1 MDFEKDLTVTRVLF
15 VAPECA
21 PLTKTGGLGDVA
33 GALPPAL
40 REIGVDARVL
50 LPAYGALPG
59 RELATLDL
67 LGKKV
72 RLLESN
78 LPSGVPLYLLDCPDL
93 YRRNGGPYQTAQ
105 GEDWPDNA
113 LRFGVLSRA
122 AALLGGAASPLDWR
136 PDVVHCNDWPTA
148 LAPVYLE
155 REPDAAASLMTVHNL
170 AFQGLFEPS
179 VLRALGLPQS
189 DYSVEKLEFYGRLS
203 FLKGGL
209 VCADAL
215 TTVSPTYSG
224 EIQSE
229 ALGCGLDGVLRE
241 RHADLSGIANGID
254 TTVWDPAGDALIA
267 RNYDAAAID
276 AKRINKRALQERL
289 GLAAD
294 EEVPLLGMVGRLTHQ
309 KGIDLV
315 LAAADALVA
324 LPAQLAVLGK
334 GDRDHEHAL
343 AALAARYPGT
353 VAVANGFNEELAH
366 LIEAGAD
373 VFLMPSRFEP
383 CGLNQMYSQRYGTPP
398 VAHATGGLI
407 DTISDGETG
416 FLFDRPESGALL
428 GAVRRALAL
437 RRDPGRWR
445 AMQRA
450 GMTRDFSWAE
460 PARRYADLYLRLAT
474 RQTA

>member
-40 REIGVDARVL
+40 RETGVDARVL

-136 PDVVHCNDWPTA
+136 PDVVHCNDWPTG

-215 TTVSPTYSG
+215 TTVSPTYAG

-315 LAAADALVA
+315 LAAADDLVA

-334 GDRDHEHAL
+334 GDRDHERAL

-428 GAVRRALAL
+428 AAVRRALAL

>member
-1 MDFEKDLTVTRVLF
+1 
-15 VAPECA
+15 
-21 PLTKTGGLGDVA
+21 
-33 GALPPAL
+33 
-40 REIGVDARVL
+40 
-50 LPAYGALPG
+50 
-59 RELATLDL
+59 
-67 LGKKV
+67 
-72 RLLESN
+72 
-78 LPSGVPLYLLDCPDL
+78 
-93 YRRNGGPYQTAQ
+93 
-105 GEDWPDNA
+105 
-113 LRFGVLSRA
+113 
-122 AALLGGAASPLDWR
+122 
-136 PDVVHCNDWPTA
+136 
-148 LAPVYLE
+148 
-155 REPDAAASLMTVHNL
+155 
-170 AFQGLFEPS
+170 
-179 VLRALGLPQS
+179 
-189 DYSVEKLEFYGRLS
+189 
-203 FLKGGL
+203 
-209 VCADAL
+209 
-215 TTVSPTYSG
+215 
-224 EIQSE
+224 
-229 ALGCGLDGVLRE
+229 
-241 RHADLSGIANGID
+241 
-254 TTVWDPAGDALIA
+254 
-267 RNYDAAAID
+267 
-276 AKRINKRALQERL
+276 
-289 GLAAD
+289 
-294 EEVPLLGMVGRLTHQ
+294 
-309 KGIDLV
+309 
-315 LAAADALVA
+315 VA